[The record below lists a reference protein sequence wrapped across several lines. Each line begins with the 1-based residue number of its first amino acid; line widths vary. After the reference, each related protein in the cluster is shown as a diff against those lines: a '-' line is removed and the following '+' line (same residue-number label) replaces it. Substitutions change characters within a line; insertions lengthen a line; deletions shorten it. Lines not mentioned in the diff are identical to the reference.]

1 MSVIYEPLKKREEL
15 KEEAKFL
22 LKGKWV
28 EGSVFAFIVTV
39 LLGLGGSFTNIFSLF
54 ENGFAFGMLLSL
66 AFSILLGNVFTVA
79 LLKYFKGISESQHVT
94 FSEIKKPFS
103 YYSEVII
110 LTVISFLIVL
120 ILFALAFVIAFTM
133 NGTYLAGLLTTV
145 LNLALIPLSLI
156 LETWMYFCML
166 DLNEAPLKEVFARS
180 FFLVKKSWFQ
190 FLVLSLSFLGWYIV
204 GILACGIGMYV
215 VMPYHCTALAL
226 FHKNL
231 KAHYFGTEIPEDDTF
246 IIQDYPENDEY
257 TEEN

>member
-28 EGSVFAFIVTV
+28 EGSVFAFIVTI
-39 LLGLGGSFTNIFSLF
+39 LSSLGSMFTNIFSLL
-54 ENGFAFGMLLSL
+54 ENGLAFGMLLNL
-66 AFSILLGNVFTVA
+66 AFSVLLGAVFSVA
-79 LLKYFKGISESQHVT
+79 LLKYFKGISENRHVT

-103 YYSEVII
+103 YYSDVII
-110 LTVISFLIVL
+110 LSIISFAIVL
-120 ILFALAFVIAFTM
+120 IPFALVFVIALTM
-133 NGTYLAGLLTTV
+133 NGTYFAGLLTTLV
-145 LNLALIPLSLI
+145 ILALIPFSI
-156 LETWMYFCML
+156 IFEAWMYFCML

-180 FFLVKKSWFQ
+180 FFLAKKSWFQ

-215 VMPYHCTALAL
+215 VMPYQYTTIAL

-246 IIQDYPENDEY
+246 IIQDYSDNDNF